1 MTKDRRTHQLGVA
14 AVYCG
19 GGLGIIA
26 SALSGL
32 LILEAKLARRTVGE
46 PTAEPP
52 KADGVYGRGRTKPIE
67 LVLIGDSSAAGLGVD
82 NPDETPGALIAAGL
96 SSIANRRVR
105 LTVVARSGAQS
116 GDLDRQIDLTLE
128 HLARPDLSVVMVGT
142 NDVTH
147 RVRPSVSVR
156 RLEQAVRRLRA
167 IGSEVVVG
175 TCPDLGTVEPIAQ
188 PLRYVVRRWSRQL
201 AAAQTIAVVE
211 AGGRSVSL
219 GDLLGPEFSARPAE
233 LFGPDRFHP
242 SATGYASA
250 AMAVLPAACAAIGY
264 WPADEA
270 EPDYRRGEGVLPVT
284 LAAAEAVEEAGTEV
298 TGAEVAG
305 RERGPRGRWALLRRR
320 PGPPVPDVEEARA
333 QSETQ
338 VTSTEGG
345 LLPMPATPRDD
356 ASADRPDGRA
366 SHSASAG

>member
-1 MTKDRRTHQLGVA
+1 MA
-14 AVYCG
+14 AAYG
-19 GGLGIIA
+19 GSGLGMIA
-26 SALSGL
+26 GALTGL
-32 LILEAKLARRTVGE
+32 LIVEAKLARRTVGA

-82 NPDETPGALIAAGL
+82 NPDETPGALLAAGL
-96 SSIANRRVR
+96 SSVANRRVR

-116 GDLDRQIDLTLE
+116 SDLNHQIDLTLE
-128 HLARPDLSVVMVGT
+128 QLARPDLAVVMVGA

-147 RVRPSVSVR
+147 RVRVSVSVR
-156 RLEQAVRRLRA
+156 RLEQAVHRLRGTGCEDVA
-167 IGSEVVVG
+167 G

-188 PLRYVVRRWSRQL
+188 PLRYIVRRWSRQL
-201 AAAQTIAVVE
+201 AAAQTIGVVE

-219 GDLLGPEFSARPAE
+219 GDILGPEFSARPKE

-250 AMAVLPAACAAIGY
+250 AMAIMPAACAALGY

-270 EPDYRRGEGVLPVT
+270 EPDYRRGEGILPIA
-284 LAAAEAVEEAGTEV
+284 LAAAEAAEAPGTEV
-298 TGAEVAG
+298 AGAEVAG

-320 PGPPVPDVEEARA
+320 PAPPVPDVEESRA
-333 QSETQ
+333 QSEAQ
-338 VTSTEGG
+338 ERARGG
-345 LLPMPATPRDD
+345 ALLPKPGMPGDNGSPERL
-356 ASADRPDGRA
+356 DGETSR
-366 SHSASAG
+366 SASAG

>member
-1 MTKDRRTHQLGVA
+1 MA
-14 AVYCG
+14 AAYGG

-26 SALSGL
+26 GGLTGL
-32 LILEAKLARRTVGE
+32 LVVEAKLARRTVGV

-67 LVLIGDSSAAGLGVD
+67 LVLVGDSSAAGLGVD
-82 NPDETPGALIAAGL
+82 DPDETPGALIAAGL
-96 SSIANRRVR
+96 SEIANRRVR

-128 HLARPDLSVVMVGT
+128 HLARPDLAVVMVGA

-156 RLEQAVRRLRA
+156 RLELAVRRLRA
-167 IGSEVVVG
+167 IGCEVVVG

-188 PLRYVVRRWSRQL
+188 PLRYIVRRWSRQL
-201 AAAQTIAVVE
+201 AAAQTIGVVE

-219 GDLLGPEFSARPAE
+219 GDILGPEFSARPAE

-250 AMAVLPAACAAIGY
+250 AMAVLPAACAALGY
-264 WPADEA
+264 WPTDEA
-270 EPDYRRGEGVLPVT
+270 EPDYRRGEGVLPVA
-284 LAAAEAVEEAGTEV
+284 LAAVEAAEEAGTEV
-298 TGAEVAG
+298 AGAEVAG

-320 PGPPVPDVEEARA
+320 PGPPVPDVEESRA
-333 QSETQ
+333 QSEAE
-338 VTSTEGG
+338 EGQSRAAM
-345 LLPMPATPRDD
+345 LPMPATPSDRE
-356 ASADRPDGRA
+356 STDRPDGQVSR
-366 SHSASAG
+366 SASARASPPST

>member
-1 MTKDRRTHQLGVA
+1 MKDRRRRQIAMATAYG
-14 AVYCG
+14 G
-19 GGLGIIA
+19 GGLGMIA
-26 SALSGL
+26 GALTGL
-32 LILEAKLARRTVGE
+32 LIVEAKLARRTVGV

-82 NPDETPGALIAAGL
+82 NPDETPGALLAAGL
-96 SSIANRRVR
+96 SSVANRRVR

-116 GDLDRQIDLTLE
+116 SDLDRQIDLTLE
-128 HLARPDLSVVMVGT
+128 HHARPDLAVVMVGA

-147 RVRPSVSVR
+147 RVRVSVSVR
-156 RLEQAVRRLRA
+156 KLEQAVRRLRG
-167 IGSEVVVG
+167 IGCEVVAG

-188 PLRYVVRRWSRQL
+188 PLRYIVRRWSRQL
-201 AAAQTIAVVE
+201 AAAQTIGVVE

-219 GDLLGPEFSARPAE
+219 GDILGPEFSARPTE

-250 AMAVLPAACAAIGY
+250 AMAIMPAACAALGY

-270 EPDYRRGEGVLPVT
+270 EPDYRRGEGVLPIA
-284 LAAAEAVEEAGTEV
+284 LAAAEAAEEPGTEV
-298 TGAEVAG
+298 AGAEVAG

-320 PGPPVPDVEEARA
+320 PGPPVPDVEESRA
-333 QSETQ
+333 QSEAQ
-338 VTSTEGG
+338 ERSRGG
-345 LLPMPATPRDD
+345 TLLPKPVTPGDNGSPERQ
-356 ASADRPDGRA
+356 DGETSR
-366 SHSASAG
+366 SASAG

>member
-1 MTKDRRTHQLGVA
+1 MKDRRGRQIAMA
-14 AVYCG
+14 AVYGG

-26 SALSGL
+26 GALTGL
-32 LILEAKLARRTVGE
+32 LIVEAKLARRTVGE

-52 KADGVYGRGRTKPIE
+52 KADGVYGGGRTKPIE

-82 NPDETPGALIAAGL
+82 NPDETPGALLAAGL
-96 SSIANRRVR
+96 SSVANRRVR

-116 GDLDRQIDLTLE
+116 SDLDRQIDLTLE
-128 HLARPDLSVVMVGT
+128 QHARPDLAVVMVGA

-147 RVRPSVSVR
+147 RVRVSVSVR
-156 RLEQAVRRLRA
+156 RLEQAVRRLR
-167 IGSEVVVG
+167 GTGCEVVAG

-201 AAAQTIAVVE
+201 AAAQTIGVVE

-219 GDLLGPEFSARPAE
+219 GDILGPEFSARPTE

-250 AMAVLPAACAAIGY
+250 AMAIMPAACAALGY

-270 EPDYRRGEGVLPVT
+270 EPDYRRGEGVLPIA
-284 LAAAEAVEEAGTEV
+284 LAAAEAAEEPGTEV
-298 TGAEVAG
+298 AGAEVAG

-320 PGPPVPDVEEARA
+320 PGPPVPDVEESRA
-333 QSETQ
+333 QSEAQ
-338 VTSTEGG
+338 ERLRGG
-345 LLPMPATPRDD
+345 ALLPKPGTPGDNG
-356 ASADRPDGRA
+356 SPEHQDGETSR
-366 SHSASAG
+366 SASAG

>member
-1 MTKDRRTHQLGVA
+1 MA
-14 AVYCG
+14 AAYGG
-19 GGLGIIA
+19 GGLGRIA
-26 SALSGL
+26 GAFAGL
-32 LILEAKLARRTVGE
+32 LVVEAKLARRTVGE

-82 NPDETPGALIAAGL
+82 NPDETPGALLAAGL
-96 SSIANRRVR
+96 SSIASRRVR

-116 GDLDRQIDLTLE
+116 SDLDRQIDLTLE
-128 HLARPDLSVVMVGT
+128 QFGRPDLAVVMVGT

-167 IGSEVVVG
+167 IGCEVVVG

-188 PLRYVVRRWSRQL
+188 PLRYLVRRWSRQL

-219 GDLLGPEFSARPAE
+219 GDILGPEFSARPAE

-250 AMAVLPAACAAIGY
+250 AMAILPAGCAALGY
-264 WPADEA
+264 WPTDEA
-270 EPDYRRGEGVLPVT
+270 EPDYRRGEGVLPVA
-284 LAAAEAVEEAGTEV
+284 LAAVEAAEEAGTEV
-298 TGAEVAG
+298 AGAEVAG
-305 RERGPRGRWALLRRR
+305 RERGPRGRWALLRPR
-320 PGPPVPDVEEARA
+320 PGPPAPDVVELRPRPAA
-333 QSETQ
+333 QEISN
-338 VTSTEGG
+338 GG
-345 LLPMPATPRDD
+345 TVLPMPATPSEDESAARPNGE
-356 ASADRPDGRA
+356 ASR
-366 SHSASAG
+366 SASAR